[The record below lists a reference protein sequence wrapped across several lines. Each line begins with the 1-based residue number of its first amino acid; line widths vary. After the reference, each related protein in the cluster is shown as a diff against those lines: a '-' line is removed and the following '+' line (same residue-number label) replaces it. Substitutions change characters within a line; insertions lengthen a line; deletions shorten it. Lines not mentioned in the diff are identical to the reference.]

1 MNTRERTLEEMTVD
15 LAAVC
20 QAMVIEVELLARRA
34 SILEQSELNLRQRE
48 AHGPEV
54 VDSISACR
62 P

>member
-34 SILEQSELNLRQRE
+34 SILDQAELNLRQRE